1 MVRYVM
7 NEHGH
12 FFVVE
17 LSIDEAKLSGCE
29 LYDTYDDLMDAVCRR
44 HSLSRE
50 EVEACEYVVKDTKDG
65 PAIFEDRGFSEPVT
79 GSVEAAISQYIM

>member
-1 MVRYVM
+1 MARYVM

-65 PAIFEDRGFSEPVT
+65 PAIFEDRGFSEPVA